1 MVDTLREPAVNYR
14 LPSASEWVLNI
25 TSIPPRHTSQ
35 NSTFHPSYD
44 GSVRI
49 WLLVF
54 SWFLTNNYQLEKNL
68 TSYPKLTA
76 GNAHYFHI
84 TV

>member
-54 SWFLTNNYQLEKNL
+54 SWFL
-68 TSYPKLTA
+68 
-76 GNAHYFHI
+76 
-84 TV
+84 